1 VIRHLSIL
9 CEPLLAKI
17 NFMDNK
23 KLYLFYGIIIVFLGV
38 VGFILTQAKSAL
50 ISGLASGSLII
61 IASFFASSKPGAV
74 VSKILNIALLAV
86 FSWRSTL
93 AIMAFT
99 NGHEDKL
106 VPSILLSM
114 MALISVVVLAVSFLA
129 KDRVTKDRI

>member
-1 VIRHLSIL
+1 
-9 CEPLLAKI
+9 
-17 NFMDNK
+17 MDHK
-23 KLYLFYGIIIVFLGV
+23 KLYLFYGIVIAFLGV

-50 ISGLASGSLII
+50 ISGLASGALII
-61 IASFFASSKPGAV
+61 FVSFFAA
-74 VSKILNIALLAV
+74 SKIGALTSRVLNIILLGV

-93 AIMAFT
+93 AITAFA